1 MRTFTLSQVMQKSRE
16 RADKVGSGFILD
28 SELIGYINESY
39 SALYDLLV
47 SAYDNDYYMKAAPFV
62 FTTVGQQQ
70 MYDLPDDFYKLRG
83 IDLTI
88 GSNEK
93 LTLRQF
99 QWNERNKYQQGTYWS
114 ALVGNYGPRYKLIE
128 NKIAFYPAPD
138 AGYSLSVWYIPHCP
152 ILANSGDKINGVNG
166 WEEFIII
173 DAAIK
178 MLAKEES
185 DTSEL
190 TREKLLIMA
199 RIKEMSENRDAGE
212 SFRVSDVRSNWN
224 DFYDDVYRY

>member
-1 MRTFTLSQVMQKSRE
+1 MRTFTLAQIMQKSRE
-16 RADKVGSGFILD
+16 RADKVGSGFIKNT
-28 SELIGYINESY
+28 ELVGYINESY

-47 SAYDNDYYMKAAPFV
+47 SAYDNDYYMKATPYQL
-62 FTTVGQQQ
+62 TTIGQQQ
-70 MYDLPDDFYKLRG
+70 MYDLPGDFYKLRG

-88 GSNEK
+88 GSSEK

-114 ALVGNYGPRYKLIE
+114 ALVGNFGPRYKLIE

-138 AGYSLSVWYIPHCP
+138 AGYNLDIWYIPHCP
-152 ILANSGDKINGVNG
+152 ILNNDADAVNGVNG

-190 TREKLLIMA
+190 TREKLLITA